1 MQQVKLLDFV
11 KRYKGLS
18 HQIAAF
24 NMLEQAMPAELLERH
39 ADWVDCFIMDEGVNQ
54 PLDR

>member
-39 ADWVDCFIMDEGVNQ
+39 ADWVDCFMMDEGVNQ